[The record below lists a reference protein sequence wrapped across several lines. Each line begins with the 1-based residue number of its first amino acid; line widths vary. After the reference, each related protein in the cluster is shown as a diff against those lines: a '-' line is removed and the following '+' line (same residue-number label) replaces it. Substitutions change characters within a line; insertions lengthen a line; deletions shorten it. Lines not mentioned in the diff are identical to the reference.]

1 MVLSRPPRHQR
12 KAEICS
18 LILYILSMSSCG
30 KVGGSSA
37 GLLTDH
43 LVCNASVA
51 EVAKEVADFDAQQS
65 SNETTVPLATTDGLQ
80 TTVRQLI
87 ATPTDGNIWG
97 AALKLTS
104 LGASASDV
112 KVELIAQNHSGTGTT
127 DLPIALSG
135 AVATKSIKGEQIT
148 QGATWLLVD
157 FGSIIP
163 VQAITNYYLNVTAEA
178 GSNGSDKVLWYTV
191 PGSDLDAYTID
202 ASTLIASWRSLG
214 RAGVSKVQLCR

>member
-1 MVLSRPPRHQR
+1 MVLSRPSRHQR
-12 KAEICS
+12 KVEICS
-18 LILYILSMSSCG
+18 LILYSASLSSCG

-51 EVAKEVADFDAQQS
+51 EVAKDVADYDAQHS
-65 SNETTVPLATTDGLQ
+65 SSETTVPLATSAGLQ
-80 TTVRQLI
+80 TTIRQLI
-87 ATPTDGNIWG
+87 TTPADGDIWG

-112 KVELIAQNHSGTGTT
+112 KVDLVVQNHSGTGAT
-127 DLPIALSG
+127 DLPVTISG
-135 AVATKSIKGEQIT
+135 AAATKSIKGEKIT

-163 VQAITNYYLNVTAEA
+163 VQANANYYLHVTAVA
-178 GSNGSDKVLWYTV
+178 GTNGSDKVLWYTI
-191 PGSDLDAYTID
+191 PGSDLEAYTVD
-202 ASTLIASWRSLG
+202 TSTLVASWRSLG